1 MFAKVDI
8 LRNIE
13 MDGCPSVYRTFLNHL
28 PCDSKIITLHFTDK
42 KDIFQVAKKSQTIL
56 RDSSHLW
63 EHSVGSC
70 QFRSQKKLP

>member
-42 KDIFQVAKKSQTIL
+42 KDIFQVAKNPKPFFETPVTYENTVFLSI
-56 RDSSHLW
+56 
-63 EHSVGSC
+63 SV
-70 QFRSQKKLP
+70 